1 MFFSAYFFQFKS
13 KDFIDEILMDDNLDE
28 ALKFE
33 KLLADDILIKQEPE
47 ELSVA
52 DMRDRQKK
60 DNHNMSKYDVYSML
74 SVCFVSQ
81 CDHSVI
87 RSISCVRHPIQ
98 RECWKFIL
106 ITYENTRIAA
116 ASSLKFYFYIQ
127 RILVWYLQ
135 VDE

>member
-60 DNHNMSKYDVYSML
+60 DNHNMSKYNVCSML
-74 SVCFVSQ
+74 SV
-81 CDHSVI
+81 
-87 RSISCVRHPIQ
+87 
-98 RECWKFIL
+98 L
-106 ITYENTRIAA
+106 
-116 ASSLKFYFYIQ
+116 
-127 RILVWYLQ
+127 
-135 VDE
+135 